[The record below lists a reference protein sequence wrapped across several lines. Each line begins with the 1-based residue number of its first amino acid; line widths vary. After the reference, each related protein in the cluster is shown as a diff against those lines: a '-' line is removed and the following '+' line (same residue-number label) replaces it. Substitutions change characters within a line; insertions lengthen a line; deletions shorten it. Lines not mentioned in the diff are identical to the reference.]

1 MASKKSKKNIESPE
15 EILPKNLYGWYSVED
30 VAKEIGNSIHSDL
43 LRGEF
48 ICAARGD
55 WELQRIVITRRLD
68 NCLFM
73 MGVICKGYT
82 AYFPNLPKE
91 AILDFIT
98 TDMKEKKVPSGIIN
112 DFEKILL
119 NNY

>member
-1 MASKKSKKNIESPE
+1 MASKKSKKTSNSPE
-15 EILPKNLYGWYSVED
+15 IPPKNLYGWYLIED
-30 VAKEIGNSIHSDL
+30 VAKEIRNSIHSDL

-48 ICAARGD
+48 VCAACGD
-55 WELQRIVITRRLD
+55 WELQRVVITRRLD
-68 NCLFM
+68 NGLFM
-73 MGVICKGYT
+73 MGIICKGYT
-82 AYFPNLPKE
+82 AYFPNLPKA

-98 TDMKEKKVPSGIIN
+98 LDMKEKKVPSGIIN

>member
-1 MASKKSKKNIESPE
+1 MASKKSKKIAEAPE
-15 EILPKNLYGWYSVED
+15 EILPKNLYGWYSIED
-30 VAKEIGNSIHSDL
+30 VAREIENSIHSDL
-43 LRGEF
+43 LKGEF

-55 WELQRIVITRRLD
+55 WELKRIIITRRLD

-98 TDMKEKKVPSGIIN
+98 IDMKEKKVPSGIIN